1 MSLAYNVFVLQP
13 ITCLYGPAVPSQTV
27 KSVWN
32 HWCITYLHF
41 KLHSCN
47 LMGLENHDR
56 ADVDVEHMLAVLKI
70 LFKSPHELP
79 TSIATKRCSA
89 RKLTSI
95 AYRSFA
101 SNLRTMPSNYTECV
115 NSTNPTQTAC
125 RSHVNEQYTSSSVKS
140 ERSPRYRSFFQ
151 LFTSLLSV
159 ITPGYADAA
168 FNMA

>member
-1 MSLAYNVFVLQP
+1 VSLAYNVWVLQP
-13 ITCLYGPAVPSQTV
+13 ITRLYGPIVTSQTV
-27 KSVWN
+27 KSVLK
-32 HWCITYLHF
+32 HWDITYLHF

-47 LMGLENHDR
+47 LIGLENRDR
-56 ADVDVEHMLAVLKI
+56 ADVDVEHMLAVLKNM
-70 LFKSPHELP
+70 LKSSHELP

-95 AYRSFA
+95 AYTCLA

-115 NSTNPTQTAC
+115 NWTDPTQTAC

-140 ERSPRYRSFFQ
+140 ERPPRYRPSFQ
-151 LFTSLLSV
+151 LFTFLLSV
-159 ITPGYADAA
+159 IHPGYADAE

>member
-1 MSLAYNVFVLQP
+1 VSLAYNVSVLQP
-13 ITCLYGPAVPSQTV
+13 ITCLYGPTVPSQTV

-47 LMGLENHDR
+47 LMGLEDRDR
-56 ADVDVEHMLAVLKI
+56 ADVDAEHTFAVLKNM
-70 LFKSPHELP
+70 LKSSHELP
-79 TSIATKRCSA
+79 ISIATKRCSA

-95 AYRSFA
+95 AYTSCA

-140 ERSPRYRSFFQ
+140 ERPPRYRPCFQ
-151 LFTSLLSV
+151 VFTFLLSV
-159 ITPGYADAA
+159 IHPGYADAA
-168 FNMA
+168 FYMA